1 MPNYF
6 YYNYLTS
13 KVCEVKEDVSEYI
26 PCSNINTYLNTKCL
40 ENGSTIQGRKEAFR
54 YQMHQKKFTPIYVS
68 KDVLYFP
75 TGSQKDPNCTWINY
89 HEIESIEYKEKTC
102 HILFKDHTCLVCLHP
117 LRIQNSIRL
126 IQRFL
131 RL

>member
-13 KVCEVKEDVSEYI
+13 KICEVKEDESTYVSS
-26 PCSNINTYLNTKCL
+26 SNMNTYLNALCL
-40 ENGSTIQGRKEAFR
+40 ENGSTYLGRKEAFR
-54 YQMHQKKFTPIYVS
+54 YQMRQKKFTPIYVS
-68 KDVLYFP
+68 KDILYFP
-75 TGSQKDPNCTWINY
+75 TESLKNPNCVWINY
-89 HEIESIEYKEKTC
+89 HEIESIEYKEKAC
-102 HILFKDHTCLVCLHP
+102 NIFFKDHTCLVCLHP
-117 LRIQNSIRL
+117 NRIHNSVRL